1 MDILLA
7 QTTDAGLADLG
18 KAIAFG
24 VGVGLGA
31 VGAGIGIGYI
41 FGSMI
46 QAVARQP
53 ELRGG
58 AHRDPVARLRPHR
71 GRRLLRAPRR
81 AARLRPRLMGHAL
94 SQAFLFA
101 QTTTTEESEG
111 SLIDVV
117 PGLMVWTI
125 VTFVLV
131 LWFLRRFAF
140 SRVQGLIDE
149 RRDRIREALDEAD
162 KARAEARELREL
174 TAKEREEAKAQREQI
189 LDESRRQAQR
199 QLDLA
204 REQADADLK
213 ERLEKNR
220 EELDAENARLREQI
234 RRDVVELTLLAS
246 EKVTGKV
253 LDEEDQR
260 RLIDETIAE
269 VDVKQIAS
277 EN

>member
-1 MDILLA
+1 MRDQLL
-7 QTTDAGLADLG
+7 
-18 KAIAFG
+18 
-24 VGVGLGA
+24 
-31 VGAGIGIGYI
+31 
-41 FGSMI
+41 
-46 QAVARQP
+46 
-53 ELRGG
+53 
-58 AHRDPVARLRPHR
+58 
-71 GRRLLRAPRR
+71 
-81 AARLRPRLMGHAL
+81 
-94 SQAFLFA
+94 QAFLFA
-101 QTTTTEESEG
+101 QETTTTAEEDEG

-125 VTFVLV
+125 LTFLIV
-131 LWFLRRFAF
+131 LWALRRFAF
-140 SRVQGLIDE
+140 GRIQGMIDQ

-162 KARAEARELREL
+162 KAREEARELREL
-174 TAKEREEAKAQREQI
+174 VKREREEALGDREKI

-199 QLDLA
+199 QREPA
-204 REQADADLK
+204 RQAADTDLK

-220 EELDAENARLREQI
+220 EELEAENARLREQI

>member
-1 MDILLA
+1 MR
-7 QTTDAGLADLG
+7 DALT
-18 KAIAFG
+18 
-24 VGVGLGA
+24 
-31 VGAGIGIGYI
+31 
-41 FGSMI
+41 
-46 QAVARQP
+46 
-53 ELRGG
+53 
-58 AHRDPVARLRPHR
+58 
-71 GRRLLRAPRR
+71 
-81 AARLRPRLMGHAL
+81 
-94 SQAFLFA
+94 QAFLFA
-101 QTTTTEESEG
+101 QETTTTAEEDEG

-125 VTFVLV
+125 VTFLIV
-131 LWFLRRFAF
+131 LWVLRRFAF
-140 SRVQGLIDE
+140 GRIQGLIDQ

-162 KARAEARELREL
+162 KARAEARDLREL
-174 TAKEREEAKAQREQI
+174 VKRERGEAKVERERI
-189 LDESRRQAQR
+189 LEESRRQAQR
-199 QLDLA
+199 QLEQS
-204 REQADADLK
+204 REAADADLK

-220 EELDAENARLREQI
+220 EELEAENARLREQI